1 MQVHVRTDELEPE
14 AKDEIME
21 EAGIPKE
28 QQKDV
33 SLEDAITAAPAADTA
48 HASESAPAE
57 ASKPAA
63 IESLEAQAPVPNV
76 NFSADNA

>member
-1 MQVHVRTDELEPE
+1 MT
-14 AKDEIME
+14 

-33 SLEDAITAAPAADTA
+33 AIEDAITAAPAADVAPDPADADATA
-48 HASESAPAE
+48 
-57 ASKPAA
+57 
-63 IESLEAQAPVPNV
+63 SLEEATAPVANV